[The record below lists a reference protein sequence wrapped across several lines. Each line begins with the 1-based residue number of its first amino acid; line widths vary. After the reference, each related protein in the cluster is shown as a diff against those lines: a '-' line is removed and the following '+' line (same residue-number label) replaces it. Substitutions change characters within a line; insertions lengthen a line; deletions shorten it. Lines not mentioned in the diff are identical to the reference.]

1 MLKDYLEKNRKSLS
15 VWGLE
20 QIRILPHSLTVM
32 TKRMLLC
39 QYIQCLIYK
48 VNQLCLHNTYQ
59 CGYKLWSAHLQLTSY
74 SKDVHL
80 SVYCDLF

>member
-39 QYIQCLIYK
+39 QFLQCHYI
-48 VNQLCLHNTYQ
+48 
-59 CGYKLWSAHLQLTSY
+59 
-74 SKDVHL
+74 
-80 SVYCDLF
+80 